1 MPLSWWESLRE
12 RRSPAMIALVAVL
25 AVVLVAGLTAWYA
38 LRQSP
43 EPLFG
48 GLMGRKGGVQT
59 DGASG
64 AGDQATGEGDGGT
77 ASEPPAQ
84 LSVHVAGAVVTP
96 GVYMLAEGQRAIDAI
111 RAAGGPKKE
120 AAIDSLNLAQ
130 LLADGQRLYVPTQRE
145 VKGAPAGAVYSGNKP
160 FVPPGGD
167 GGGATTGPRVINVNT
182 ATQAE
187 LESVP
192 GIGPV
197 LAGRIITWRTANGP
211 FQALSDLTKV
221 SGIGEKK
228 LQDMQPY
235 LTLK

>member
-1 MPLSWWESLRE
+1 
-12 RRSPAMIALVAVL
+12 
-25 AVVLVAGLTAWYA
+25 
-38 LRQSP
+38 
-43 EPLFG
+43 
-48 GLMGRKGGVQT
+48 
-59 DGASG
+59 
-64 AGDQATGEGDGGT
+64 
-77 ASEPPAQ
+77 
-84 LSVHVAGAVVTP
+84 
-96 GVYMLAEGQRAIDAI
+96 
-111 RAAGGPKKE
+111 
-120 AAIDSLNLAQ
+120 
-130 LLADGQRLYVPTQRE
+130 
-145 VKGAPAGAVYSGNKP
+145 VYSGNKP